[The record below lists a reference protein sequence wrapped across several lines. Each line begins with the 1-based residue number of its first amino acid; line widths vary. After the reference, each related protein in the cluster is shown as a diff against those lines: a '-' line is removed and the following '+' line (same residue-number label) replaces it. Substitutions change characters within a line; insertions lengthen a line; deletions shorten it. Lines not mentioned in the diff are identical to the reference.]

1 VLEWCLVK
9 IRPWSDADTDWWVGL
24 RLAWQPTF
32 GEAQLRLLAAGRI
45 ADFAYRAVALR
56 DGARVG
62 FASIAC
68 LPGHGE
74 AFALVL
80 VPPDRRGQGIGSA
93 LFAELVRESSDDT
106 LMASMP
112 DDDQRS
118 LAVAEHWGFRV
129 VSHAI
134 RSRFDLRPGKPRPID
149 ALDGQVRVI
158 DAASPDW
165 DKLWLSPLIIDS
177 DTSPE
182 AIELGWHTTLD
193 DFERMFPGIVWVV
206 IEEDGKPIAAASA
219 SPQEG
224 DAWLLIY
231 TGVLPSHR
239 RQGFARMA
247 KVRLHAVVAHRGGR
261 SLTTDNEARNTSILG
276 LNESLGYE
284 RIGGEVRLRREALD
298 TRSSPG

>member
-1 VLEWCLVK
+1 ME
-9 IRPWSDADTDWWVGL
+9 IGPWNDSDTDWWVGL
-24 RLAWQPTF
+24 RLAREPTF

-45 ADFAYRAVALR
+45 ADFAYRAVAR
-56 DGARVG
+56 HDGSRVG
-62 FASIAC
+62 FASIAR
-68 LPGHGE
+68 LPGHDE

-80 VPPDRRGQGIGSA
+80 VPPERRAQGIGSA
-93 LFAELVRESSDDT
+93 LFAELLRESAGET
-106 LMASMP
+106 LSAAIP
-112 DDDQRS
+112 DGDQRS

-134 RSRFDLRPGKPRPID
+134 RSRLDLRPGQPQPID
-149 ALDGQVRVI
+149 ARDRDVRVI
-158 DAASPDW
+158 DAASPASE
-165 DKLWLSPLIIDS
+165 KLWLSPLIIDS

-182 AIELGWHTTLD
+182 ALELGWRTTAD
-193 DFERMFPGIVWVV
+193 DFERMFPRIVWVV

-247 KVRLHAVVAHRGGR
+247 KLHLHAVVTERGGR
-261 SLTTDNEARNTSILG
+261 SLTTDNEARNASILG
-276 LNESLGYE
+276 LNASLGYQ
-284 RIGGEVRLRREALD
+284 RIGGEIRLRR
-298 TRSSPG
+298 